1 MFALGE
7 EDPAE
12 VYAALSQPIDVD
24 CLLPTGVLIPL
35 RCRPDNT
42 LETIKA
48 RLWREAEVKSQYPL
62 FHQLKESSK
71 YVFVGINKNAETEEL
86 VEEKKRFCDCEL
98 FHPLLKVVE
107 RIGDQ
112 EEKLLNAEIG
122 TLIGKRLH
130 EFDELGLEV
139 QDFRYEIQQHC
150 VGVVE
155 SRNQTAESLLRWSY
169 PPDLELTPDVPPSLK
184 KKLHNG
190 EQILLDLK
198 NPKGQVASMTVKIS
212 WTAMQFLK
220 SIIPAD
226 ENPGDCVLKVCG
238 HVEYFTESN
247 VPLSQYRYIRNCL
260 AKSQRPMLI
269 TVRKSGLLSGI
280 QIDKFRMDNKLRQTY
295 ASSTISQRPDQVI
308 SLWSVASKVTIRL
321 LKATNLN
328 SDSILVRAG
337 IYHGAEPLSDIRT
350 SKIVTNNGGECAVND
365 VLMFD
370 VDVRD
375 LARNC
380 RLCFVI
386 CGTSGS
392 DGAGKKGKSGI
403 FSKKKEQIPLAWVNL
418 NAFDYNG
425 KLRSSTHALQCW
437 SVDGA
442 LEDTL
447 NFMGTTVENP
457 DSTCPVLH
465 IELSPFSLPVHYP
478 SLEEMSSTVHS
489 PSPPS
494 PGFQPAGKEHLMKI
508 VEMDPLAE
516 LEDQDMEALW
526 RSREFLATI
535 PQSLPKLL
543 KSVKWNNREC
553 VARMLVLLQ
562 SWTALPPEQA
572 LELLDYQ
579 YADQNVRNF
588 AVQSLHSFTDNELMH
603 FLLQLV
609 QVLKYESY
617 LNCDLGKFLLSRALK
632 NQKIGHFLFWHLRAE
647 MHQAP
652 VAVRFGLLLEAY
664 CRGSMGHMQSLLCQ
678 QEALSKL
685 RSVTEL
691 LQSKTLKERPKGMR
705 AMQETLETPQYQE
718 ALSNLVSPLSPSYRL
733 HSLKLDKCKFMD
745 SKMKPLWLVYKNA
758 DEDGADVYQIFKNG
772 DDLRQD
778 MLTLQIIGIMDS
790 MWRAQGLDM
799 RMIPYG
805 CLSTGDQVGLIEVV
819 LQANTVA
826 KIQKAKGGGSR
837 GAFDKST
844 LYKWLQEKNADKVQ
858 LDEAIDTFTYSC
870 AGYCVAT
877 YVLGIGDRHSDN
889 IMLKET
895 GQLFHIDFG
904 HFLGNFKSKFG
915 VRRERVPFVLT
926 DDFVYVITRGKD
938 DQKEVDKFRRLC
950 EEAFL
955 LLRRKGSL
963 LINLFAMMLSTGI
976 PELRSLDDIN
986 YVRDALVL
994 GSSDEEALA
1003 SFRKK
1008 FNEAIKNSWS
1018 VSWNW
1023 YIHNVV
1029 RN

>member
-1 MFALGE
+1 MFGQE
-7 EDPAE
+7 GDDPAA

-42 LETIKA
+42 LESIKV
-48 RLWREAEVKSQYPL
+48 RLWREAEVKTQYPL
-62 FHQLKESSK
+62 FHLLKDASN
-71 YVFVGINKNAETEEL
+71 YVFVGVNTAAEFEEL
-86 VEEKKRFCDCEL
+86 VEEKKRLCECDL

-122 TLIGKRLH
+122 SLIGKRLH
-130 EFDELGLEV
+130 DFDDMGPEV
-139 QDFRYEIQQHC
+139 QDFRYEIQSHC
-150 VGVVE
+150 MNAVD
-155 SRNQTAESLLRWSY
+155 SRNLTPENRLRWAY
-169 PPDLELTPDVPPSLK
+169 PPDLELSADLAPSMSRK
-184 KKLHNG
+184 
-190 EQILLDLK
+190 LK
-198 NPKGQVASMTVKIS
+198 NGDQLLVELKVFGSPATQRLINVS
-212 WTAMQFLK
+212 WTPVQLLMSL
-220 SIIPAD
+220 IPGELNSA
-226 ENPGDCVLKVCG
+226 DCVLKVSG
-238 HVEYFTESN
+238 EMDFFTDPT
-247 VPLSQYRYIRNCL
+247 VPLSQYRYIRSCI
-260 AKSQRPMLI
+260 AKNQQPVLMTARIS
-269 TVRKSGLLSGI
+269 SLLTNVSV
-280 QIDKFRMDNKLRQTY
+280 DKFHMDKALRQSRSNSGNSRRDER
-295 ASSTISQRPDQVI
+295 AL
-308 SLWSVASKVTIRL
+308 SLWSVSSKVSVMVMKASNVNADTI
-321 LKATNLN
+321 T
-328 SDSILVRAG
+328 IRAG
-337 IYHGAEPLSDIRT
+337 IYHGGEPISDI
-350 SKIVTNNGGECAVND
+350 KVTTKAVSPVGGEGIISEALLFDLD
-365 VLMFD
+365 VK
-370 VDVRD
+370 D
-375 LARNC
+375 LSRNG
-380 RLCFVI
+380 RFCFVI
-386 CGTSGS
+386 YGTAGS
-392 DGAGKKGKSGI
+392 DASGKKGKSGGR
-403 FSKKKEQIPLAWVNL
+403 FSKKRDQIPLAWVNV
-418 NAFDYNG
+418 NIFDYNG
-425 KLRSSTHALQCW
+425 RLRSGAHALQCW
-437 SVDGA
+437 SVDTT
-442 LEDTL
+442 LHDTL

-457 DSTCPVLH
+457 DPQCPILH
-465 IELSPFSLPVHYP
+465 VEFTSFQRPVQYP
-478 SLEEMSSTVHS
+478 SFEEMASIVR
-489 PSPPS
+489 PPS
-494 PGFQPAGKEHLMKI
+494 AQTFLPAARDQLHKI
-508 VEMDPLAE
+508 IDMDPLAE
-516 LEDQDMEALW
+516 LDDQDMEALW
-526 RSREFLATI
+526 RNREYLASV
-535 PQSLPKLL
+535 PHSLPKLL
-543 KSVKWNNREC
+543 KSVKWNNC
-553 VARMLVLLQ
+553 QSVAQMLTLLR
-562 SWTALPPEQA
+562 SWTPLPPEQA
-572 LELLDYQ
+572 MELLDYQ
-579 YADQNVRNF
+579 YADQNVRSF
-588 AVQSLHSFTDNELMH
+588 AVRSLESFTDNELTH

-664 CRGSMGHMQSLLCQ
+664 CRGSFSHMQSLQAQL
-678 QEALSKL
+678 EALTKL

-691 LQSKTLKERPKGMR
+691 LQSKTLKERPKGMK
-705 AMQETLETPQYQE
+705 AMMETLESPPYQE
-718 ALSNLVSPLSPSYRL
+718 ALSNLVSPLNPAQRL
-733 HSLKLDKCKFMD
+733 ASLKLDKCKFMD

-758 DEDGADVYQIFKNG
+758 DEDGPDVFHIFKNG

-790 MWRAQGLDM
+790 MWRAEGLDM

-837 GAFDKST
+837 GALDKST
-844 LYKWLQEKNADKVQ
+844 LFKWLQEKNTDKAK
-858 LDEAIDTFTYSC
+858 LDEAIDTFVYSC

-889 IMLKET
+889 IMLKEN

-926 DDFVYVITRGKD
+926 DDFTYVITRGKD
-938 DQKEVDKFRRLC
+938 DQRELDRFRKLC
-950 EEAFL
+950 EDAFL

-986 YVRDALVL
+986 YVRDALGL
-994 GSSDEEALA
+994 CSGDDEALA

-1008 FNEAIKNSWS
+1008 FSEAMKNSWS

>member
-1 MFALGE
+1 MFSYEE

-42 LETIKA
+42 LQSIKT
-48 RLWREAEVKSQYPL
+48 RLWREAEVKTQYPFFSL
-62 FHQLKESSK
+62 LKDASK
-71 YVFVGINKNAETEEL
+71 YVFVGVNKAAEVEEL
-86 VEEKKRFCDCEL
+86 VEEKKRLCDCDL
-98 FHPLLKVVE
+98 FHPMLKAVE

-112 EEKLLNAEIG
+112 EEKLLNSEIG
-122 TLIGKRLH
+122 SLIGKRLH
-130 EFDELGLEV
+130 DFDELGPEV
-139 QDFRYEIQQHC
+139 QDFRFEIQSHC
-150 VGVVE
+150 LDAVE
-155 SRNQTAESLLRWSY
+155 ARNQSAENLLRWAY
-169 PPDLELTPDVPPSLK
+169 PPDLELSPEVPPALR

-190 EQILLDLK
+190 DQILLDLK
-198 NPKGQVASMTVKIS
+198 NPMGQIAPMSVKVN
-212 WTAMQFLK
+212 WTPNQFLQ
-220 SIIPAD
+220 SVVPAD
-226 ENPGDCVLKVCG
+226 QNPADCILKVCG

-260 AKSQRPMLI
+260 AKTQRPVLI
-269 TVRKSGLLSGI
+269 TTRRSGLLSSI
-280 QIDKFRMDNKLRQTY
+280 SIDKFRMDKKLRQTRSNSNPSGRGEK
-295 ASSTISQRPDQVI
+295 AM
-308 SLWSVASKVTIRL
+308 SLWSVGSKVSIGVV
-321 LKATNLN
+321 KATNVN
-328 SDSILVRAG
+328 ADTILIRAG
-337 IYHGAEPLSDIRT
+337 IYHGGEPLSDIQT
-350 SKIVTNNGGECAVND
+350 TKTVNPAGGEGIIAES
-365 VLMFD
+365 LRFD
-370 VDVRD
+370 IDAKD
-375 LARNC
+375 LARNG
-380 RLCFVI
+380 RFCFVI
-386 CGTSGS
+386 YGTSGS
-392 DGAGKKGKSGI
+392 DTSGKKGKSSGL
-403 FSKKKEQIPLAWVNL
+403 FSKKREQIPLAWVNL
-418 NAFDYNG
+418 NVFDYNG
-425 KLRSSTHALQCW
+425 RLRAGPHALQCW
-437 SVDGA
+437 LVDGA
-442 LEDTL
+442 LDDTL

-457 DSTCPVLH
+457 DSQSPILH
-465 IELSPFSLPVHYP
+465 IELAAYPLPVQYP
-478 SLEEMSSTVHS
+478 NFGEMAAAAVRPASCA
-489 PSPPS
+489 PSM
-494 PGFQPAGKEHLMKI
+494 PAGRDQLLKI
-508 VEMDPLAE
+508 IDMDPLAE
-516 LEDQDMEALW
+516 LDDQDMELLW
-526 RSREFLATI
+526 QGRDFLSGY
-535 PQSLPKLL
+535 PHSLPKLL
-543 KSVKWNNREC
+543 KSVKWNSHES
-553 VARMLVLLQ
+553 VAQMLTLLR
-562 SWTALPPEQA
+562 SWAPLPPEQA

-588 AVQSLHSFTDNELMH
+588 AVRSLDAFSDNELMH

-617 LNCDLGKFLLSRALK
+617 LNCDLGKYLLSRALK
-632 NQKIGHFLFWHLRAE
+632 NQKIGHFLFWHMRAE

-664 CRGSMGHMQSLLCQ
+664 CRGSISHMQSLHAQ
-678 QEALSKL
+678 QEALTKL

-705 AMQETLETPQYQE
+705 AMQETLDSLPYQE
-718 ALSNLVSPLSPSYRL
+718 ALSNLVSPLSPSHQL
-733 HSLKLDKCKFMD
+733 ASLKLDKCKFMD
-745 SKMKPLWLVYKNA
+745 SKMKPLWLVFKNA

-790 MWRAQGLDM
+790 MWRAEGLDM

-844 LYKWLQEKNADKVQ
+844 LFKWLQEKNTDKVQ

-938 DQKEVDKFRRLC
+938 DQKEVEKFRKLC
-950 EEAFL
+950 EDAFL
-955 LLRRKGSL
+955 LLRRKGTL

-976 PELRSLDDIN
+976 PELTSLDDIN

-994 GSSDEEALA
+994 GSTDEEALT

-1029 RN
+1029 RS